1 MSEEVVDDAARK
13 TTGVPIHLDGRTG
26 FEVHLSFIAKSA
38 HSHPLAT
45 PYDQFLQLVGDFL
58 QLYVIPYVIVLA
70 IAFLSVAFAF
80 NLNERNQKYKARR
93 ALALELRTNAKV
105 TTAIVTY
112 ADSQLSGEA
121 SVQPMP
127 RYEIDAFE
135 DYKKLGLLRRL
146 QPKIIDELESLYL
159 SKLSVN
165 EAGRRQEELAFG
177 PAAAFPNAR
186 TLRLENLTYLR
197 DTAHNMIEPYLD
209 RLKATQI

>member
-1 MSEEVVDDAARK
+1 
-13 TTGVPIHLDGRTG
+13 
-26 FEVHLSFIAKSA
+26 LSS
-38 HSHPLAT
+38 
-45 PYDQFLQLVGDFL
+45 PYDQFWQLAFEFL

-70 IAFLSVAFAF
+70 IAFLTVAFAF
-80 NLNERNQKYKARR
+80 NLNERNQRYKSRR
-93 ALALELRTNAKV
+93 ALSLELRTNARV
-105 TTAIVTY
+105 TTAIVNY

-127 RYEIDAFE
+127 RYETEAFQ

-146 QPKIIDELESLYL
+146 PPKIVDELESLYL
-159 SKLSVN
+159 SKVSVN

-177 PAAAFPNAR
+177 PAAAFPNAH

-197 DTAHNMIEPYLD
+197 DTAHNIIEPYLD

>member
-1 MSEEVVDDAARK
+1 
-13 TTGVPIHLDGRTG
+13 
-26 FEVHLSFIAKSA
+26 
-38 HSHPLAT
+38 LAS
-45 PYDQFLQLVGDFL
+45 PYDQFLQLVLDFL
-58 QLYVIPYVIVLA
+58 QTYVIPYVIVLA
-70 IAFLSVAFAF
+70 IAFLAVAFAF
-80 NLNERNQKYKARR
+80 NLNDRNLKYKARR

-105 TTAIVTY
+105 TTAIVSY
-112 ADSQLSGEA
+112 ADAQLSGES

-127 RYEIDAFE
+127 RYETGAFH

-146 QPKIIDELESLYL
+146 PPKVIDELESLYL

-197 DTAHNMIEPYLD
+197 DTAHNVIEPYLD
-209 RLKATQI
+209 RLKATQV